1 LACNDQIRATATEG
15 TCRNHRA
22 DQPWWAQAP
31 GGQAMEHER
40 RQRGAL
46 TLSAD
51 EYFALEASNDL
62 KHEYVL
68 GQIYALAGASED
80 HNRIALNIAAALLP
94 AARIVGCRVVGSDQ
108 RLQAGESLYYY
119 PDVQVLCDPTDD
131 DPLVKRRPC
140 VVVEVSSDR
149 TEAIDRREKL
159 LVYRGIS
166 SLSLYLIV
174 AQDRREVTM
183 HFRDAAGTWQTRQAV
198 GTDTIEV
205 RCLGEYE
212 LSLGDIY
219 RDVLS
224 D

>member
-1 LACNDQIRATATEG
+1 MA
-15 TCRNHRA
+15 
-22 DQPWWAQAP
+22 
-31 GGQAMEHER
+31 HER
-40 RQRGAL
+40 QQRDAQ
-46 TLSAD
+46 TLSTS
-51 EYFALEASNDL
+51 EYFALEASSGL

-68 GQIYALAGASED
+68 GQVYALAGASED

-94 AARIVGCRVVGSDQ
+94 AARMVGCRVVGSDQ

-166 SLSLYLIV
+166 SLGVYLIV
-174 AQDRREVTM
+174 AQDRREVTV
-183 HFRDAAGTWQTRQAV
+183 HFRDALGTWQTRQAL
-198 GTDTIEV
+198 GPDTIPIG
-205 RCLGEYE
+205 CLGDHE
-212 LSLGDIY
+212 LSLESIY
-219 RDVLS
+219 QDVLP